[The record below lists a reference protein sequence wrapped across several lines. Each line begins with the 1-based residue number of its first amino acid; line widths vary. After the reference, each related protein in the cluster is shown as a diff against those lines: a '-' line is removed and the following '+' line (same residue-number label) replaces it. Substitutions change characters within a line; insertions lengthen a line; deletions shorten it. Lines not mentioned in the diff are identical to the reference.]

1 MFSLKLYHC
10 DIIVAF
16 DSHPQFFTLCSSK
29 IEVFLQ
35 VLPMNP
41 KTSYSK
47 IDVSFEA
54 SINFQLISKNAT
66 LATRFARRHH
76 LTQL

>member
-1 MFSLKLYHC
+1 
-10 DIIVAF
+10 
-16 DSHPQFFTLCSSK
+16 
-29 IEVFLQ
+29 
-35 VLPMNP
+35 MNP